1 MALLFF
7 LELNGRQEGFA
18 RVCGTQLDFGHLS
31 PGSWISFL
39 VFLSMSGPPL
49 SSLELRRDEAAGC
62 LLYRSMGSPLSEK
75 EAHDIQGPEVKNK
88 PYKRW
93 SEWECDVILTKP
105 TQS

>member
-1 MALLFF
+1 MDF
-7 LELNGRQEGFA
+7 L
-18 RVCGTQLDFGHLS
+18 
-31 PGSWISFL
+31 L
-39 VFLSMSGPPL
+39 VFLFMSGPPL

-93 SEWECDVILTKP
+93 SEWECDVILPADSIVILYHDIIDKLV
-105 TQS
+105 